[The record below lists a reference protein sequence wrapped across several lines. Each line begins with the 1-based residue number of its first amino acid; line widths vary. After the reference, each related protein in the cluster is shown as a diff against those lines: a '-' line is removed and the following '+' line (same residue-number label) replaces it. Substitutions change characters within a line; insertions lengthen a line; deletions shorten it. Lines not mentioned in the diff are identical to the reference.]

1 MASDCSMNLCGPI
14 TSRRSALTEALF
26 YHLERATLESVLPG
40 LLEKSLERGWKA
52 VVRCSSRAMVERLDE
67 TLWTY
72 SEDSFLPHAADR
84 ERADAQPVFLTDGA
98 EVPNGANV
106 LFLVDSAA
114 ADPASLAAFTRCVT
128 IFDGGDE
135 TAVAAARAFWKEIKA
150 AGHDATY
157 WKQSPQGRWE
167 KQA

>member
-1 MASDCSMNLCGPI
+1 M
-14 TSRRSALTEALF
+14 TEAFF

-52 VVRCSSRAMVERLDE
+52 VVRCGSRAMVERLDE

-72 SEDSFLPHAADR
+72 SEESFLPHAADL
-84 ERADAQPVFLTDGA
+84 ERADVQPVFLTDDDA
-98 EVPNGANV
+98 APNGAEI
-106 LFLVDSAA
+106 LFLVDSASA
-114 ADPASLAAFTRCVT
+114 EPSALARFNRCVT
-128 IFDGGDE
+128 IFDGRDE
-135 TAVAAARAFWKEIKA
+135 GALASARAFWKAVKA
-150 AGHDATY
+150 EGHDATY

>member
-1 MASDCSMNLCGPI
+1 M
-14 TSRRSALTEALF
+14 TEALF
-26 YHLERATLESVLPG
+26 YHLERASLESVLPG
-40 LLEKSLERGWKA
+40 LIEKTLERGWKA
-52 VVRCSSRAMVERLDE
+52 VVRCGTRAGVERLDE

-72 SEDSFLPHAADR
+72 SEESFLPHAADL
-84 ERADAQPVFLTDGA
+84 ERAAAQPVFLTDGA

-106 LFLVDSAA
+106 LFLVDNAG

-128 IFDGGDE
+128 IFDGRDE
-135 TAVAAARAFWKEIKA
+135 DALTSARAFWKAVRA